1 MSKEIKS
8 QTLKNQSFK
17 PQKAK
22 KGRVKT
28 LPNSAESEGFK
39 PPIPVMGIPDFES
52 SAFGHSANFPKNY
65 GWKLFLLIKTELSP
79 ALCEILSTTSL
90 RDLSTTIL
98 RVLSTSSRNQ
108 STWMRDQST
117 LLKEK

>member
-1 MSKEIKS
+1 MH
-8 QTLKNQSFK
+8 LSFVFSM
-17 PQKAK
+17 ATSTWI
-22 KGRVKT
+22 GT
-28 LPNSAESEGFK
+28 ILILAESEGFK

-65 GWKLFLLIKTELSP
+65 GWELFLLIKTEVSP

-90 RDLSTTIL
+90 RELSTTFS
-98 RVLSTSSRNQ
+98 RVL

>member
-1 MSKEIKS
+1 
-8 QTLKNQSFK
+8 
-17 PQKAK
+17 
-22 KGRVKT
+22 
-28 LPNSAESEGFK
+28 
-39 PPIPVMGIPDFES
+39 MGIPDFES

-79 ALCEILSTTSL
+79 ALCEILSTTF
-90 RDLSTTIL
+90 L
-98 RVLSTSSRNQ
+98 RVLSTSSKDQ

>member
-1 MSKEIKS
+1 MPH
-8 QTLKNQSFK
+8 SFI
-17 PQKAK
+17 
-22 KGRVKT
+22 
-28 LPNSAESEGFK
+28 LAEDEGFK

-90 RDLSTTIL
+90 RDLSTTSL
-98 RVLSTSSRNQ
+98 RVLSTSSRDQ

>member
-1 MSKEIKS
+1 
-8 QTLKNQSFK
+8 
-17 PQKAK
+17 
-22 KGRVKT
+22 
-28 LPNSAESEGFK
+28 
-39 PPIPVMGIPDFES
+39 MGIPDFES

-65 GWKLFLLIKTELSP
+65 GWKLFLLIKTEPSP

-98 RVLSTSSRNQ
+98 KVLSTTILKVLSTSSRDQ